1 MAQSPAIHA
10 VDVVRKR
17 SAVNEQLPADP
28 NPKVNYVVTP
38 LSQTDTGETAALVL
52 RTTMRGAHRRH
63 PLWAWY
69 GCLLADTGARYQGCG
84 ASYPFDPHVL
94 EVDHINPWSQGG
106 TDASESLT
114 LLCPPGSRENRDLY
128 TLFGLHA
135 VNLMAGNMK
144 NGANLRVARAS
155 GQRTGRRRR
164 L

>member
-1 MAQSPAIHA
+1 MVTRLAKPTE
-10 VDVVRKR
+10 VR
-17 SAVNEQLPADP
+17 
-28 NPKVNYVVTP
+28 
-38 LSQTDTGETAALVL
+38 
-52 RTTMRGAHRRH
+52 RRH
-63 PLWAWY
+63 SYCAPTCVGHIGGTRCGSGMDAYWP
-69 GCLLADTGARYQGCG
+69 DTDAMYQGCG
-84 ASYPFDPHVL
+84 TNYPFDPHVL

-114 LLCPPGSRENRDLY
+114 LLCPPGNRENRDLY

-144 NGANLRVARAS
+144 NEANLRVARAS